1 MAEMLEL
8 IVTFIASLIYGPKSE
23 PKHPIWRN
31 SVRVIAFGG
40 TFVAIAAVLG
50 LLGGVSIPLGLTIL
64 WAICALIVISG
75 EFYLGS
81 EKLGIAALLF
91 AALYFGV
98 LIFT

>member
-1 MAEMLEL
+1 MADILEF
-8 IVTFIASLIYGPKSE
+8 IVTFIALLIYGPKSE

-31 SVRVIAFGG
+31 SVRAVAFGG
-40 TFVAIAAVLG
+40 TAVAIAAVLG
-50 LLGGVSIPLGLTIL
+50 LLGGLSIPLGFIIL
-64 WAICALIVISG
+64 WAICALIVITG